1 MDVKLSESLLT
12 SAFAQEICQI
22 VSEETGYNLIFVDE
36 NGIIFAANLQNRIG
50 DFHKI
55 GKQVM
60 DGEVKEGV
68 VTREMAEEF
77 ARDLG
82 KDAPKAGINLPVNY
96 KGERIANLGVSGDPE
111 QIRPVLGLISRT
123 ITLWLENRELVTD
136 MSGTIQGI
144 NVNLRKMMERIADL
158 TKQAQD
164 LSASSRDTRSTT
176 TASLEKV
183 KNMGEVLG
191 MIKTI
196 GSQSQILGLNA
207 GIEAA
212 RAGEA
217 GRGFVVVAQEI
228 RKLAARSEESVEK
241 VNSILSEIQDVFGSI
256 AEQVD
261 HNGTFIDEQADSMK
275 DIEKMIEEVEES
287 MTHLIDRTS

>member
-1 MDVKLSESLLT
+1 MTGE
-12 SAFAQEICQI
+12 FAQEICQI

-36 NGIIFAANLQNRIG
+36 DGIIFAANLQNRIG
-50 DFHKI
+50 DFHEV

-60 DGEVKEGV
+60 DGEIKEGV
-68 VTREMAEEF
+68 VTREMAEEYTQEF
-77 ARDLG
+77 G
-82 KDAPKAGINLPVNY
+82 KNAPKAGINLPVNY
-96 KGERIANLGVSGDPE
+96 KEERIANLGVSGDPE
-111 QIRPVLGLISRT
+111 QIRPILGLISRT
-123 ITLWLENRELVTD
+123 IALWLENRELVNE

-144 NVNLRKMMERIADL
+144 NTNLHKMMEKINEL
-158 TKQAQD
+158 TEQAQNLAD
-164 LSASSRDTRSTT
+164 SSRDTRTT
-176 TASLEKV
+176 TSASIEKV

-191 MIKTI
+191 MIKNI

-228 RKLAARSEESVEK
+228 RKLAARSEESVAK

-261 HNGTFIDEQADSMK
+261 HNGNFIDEQAESMK
-275 DIEKMIEEVEES
+275 EIEKMIEEVEES
-287 MTHLIDRTS
+287 MSNLIDRTS

>member
-1 MDVKLSESLLT
+1 M
-12 SAFAQEICQI
+12 
-22 VSEETGYNLIFVDE
+22 
-36 NGIIFAANLQNRIG
+36 IFAANVQSRIG
-50 DFHKI
+50 DFHKV

-60 DGEVKEGV
+60 NGEIEEGV

-77 ARDLG
+77 AKELG

-123 ITLWLENRELVTD
+123 IALWLENKELVND

-144 NVNLRKMMERIADL
+144 NVNLRKMMERIAYL

-164 LSASSRDTRSTT
+164 LSASSRDTRLTTST
-176 TASLEKV
+176 SMEKV

-261 HNGTFIDEQADSMK
+261 HNGTFIDEQADSMQ

>member
-1 MDVKLSESLLT
+1 MSESLLT